1 MGLPRWSCGKELAW
15 QCMRCRRCRFDPCIG
30 KIPWSRKWATHSSIL
45 DWKIPWAE
53 EAAGLQSMGSQTV
66 GHDLVIGHDL
76 VTEHSTA
83 YSGEG
88 VIICVE
94 NGPTVTK
101 MSYVLYEHFLE
112 TYCMLTPSWPQGKY
126 TGE

>member
-1 MGLPRWSCGKELAW
+1 
-15 QCMRCRRCRFDPCIG
+15 
-30 KIPWSRKWATHSSIL
+30 
-45 DWKIPWAE
+45 
-53 EAAGLQSMGSQTV
+53 MGSQTV

-76 VTEHSTA
+76 VTAQHA
-83 YSGEG
+83 VVKG

-94 NGPTVTK
+94 NGSTVTK

-112 TYCMLTPSWPQGKY
+112 TYCMLAPIWPQGKY